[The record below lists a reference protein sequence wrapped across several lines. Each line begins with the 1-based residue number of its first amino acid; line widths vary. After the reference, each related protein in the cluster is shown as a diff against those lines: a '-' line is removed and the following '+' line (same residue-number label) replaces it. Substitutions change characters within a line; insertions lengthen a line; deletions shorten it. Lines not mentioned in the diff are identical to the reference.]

1 MVELLGAR
9 LDLCVGIV
17 DHHRR
22 NLWRKQMSL
31 NITACARCSGPVSES
46 MRYCPSCGKRL
57 AKRGSKFPLVMA
69 LTTVALFGVGFGLQS
84 YLIPP
89 KSAQMGKQH
98 SEVPATQPSDD
109 PQVALLREQ
118 LEKDPQNI
126 EKLKMMAGILG
137 DQLRENPQASNTT
150 VFEAIDVLS
159 RILALQP
166 NDPGALVMMA
176 DVSFDQKA
184 FTKAQEFYERYLKL
198 EPDNLGARA
207 RYASTLTFLGEFD
220 KSISELNSVLK
231 KDPKNFPAMAYLA
244 ITYAQQGNIPK
255 AKELGS
261 EALNVA
267 PSDEARA
274 RFSAFVTSLN
284 GEAPTSTSPARGNLP
299 APASQPATVQM
310 TGIEGFVSQ
319 VKSNPVA
326 GPKFIGHEE
335 SKGDLKLTF
344 KDFPMSQMPPFAKEK
359 FFGSLRKAAES
370 AKISQVKT
378 ISFVDLASGKVMDQM
393 TLAK

>member
-1 MVELLGAR
+1 
-9 LDLCVGIV
+9 
-17 DHHRR
+17 
-22 NLWRKQMSL
+22 MSL
-31 NITACARCSGPVSES
+31 NITVCARCSGPVTES
-46 MRYCPSCGKRL
+46 MRFCPSCGKRL
-57 AKRGSKFPLVMA
+57 VKRASKFPLV
-69 LTTVALFGVGFGLQS
+69 LGVSTVALFGVGFGLQS

-89 KSAQMGKQH
+89 KDAQAGKHH
-98 SEVPATQPSDD
+98 SEAAPAQSPED
-109 PQVALLREQ
+109 PQVALLREE

-137 DQLRENPQASNTT
+137 DQLRENPGASNGV

-159 RILALQP
+159 RILAQQP

-176 DVSFDQKA
+176 DVSFDQRA

-198 EPDNLGARA
+198 EPDNYGARA
-207 RYASTLTFLGEFD
+207 RYASTLTFLGDFD
-220 KSISELNSVLK
+220 KSIAELNAVLK
-231 KDPKNFPAMAYLA
+231 KDPKNFPAMAYLS

-261 EALNVA
+261 EALNLA

-284 GEAPTSTSPARGNLP
+284 GQQPTSTSPSRGNVP
-299 APASQPATVQM
+299 TQQVAPQG
-310 TGIEGFVSQ
+310 TGIEAFVSQ
-319 VKSNPVA
+319 VKANPVA

-335 SKGDLKLTF
+335 SKGELKLTF

-359 FFGSLRKAAES
+359 FFGSLRKAAEQ
-370 AKISQVKT
+370 AKITDVKT
-378 ISFVDLASGKVMDQM
+378 ISFVDLASGKVMEQ
-393 TLAK
+393 LALSK